1 MPEMCHERI
10 SFHVPLKP
18 GTLFAQHTLDVPLMS
33 KARPRST
40 AQRTPYMPA
49 KYKRW
54 KEDVRSQLAE
64 WWVQPPLEQI
74 AVVAFK
80 FRGPA
85 RSDLDNLEGAILDA
99 GNKLIW
105 VDDRTSIIKKLWAE
119 HEKAKQAESQ
129 IEIRLWYLP

>member
-1 MPEMCHERI
+1 M
-10 SFHVPLKP
+10 
-18 GTLFAQHTLDVPLMS
+18 
-33 KARPRST
+33 
-40 AQRTPYMPA
+40 
-49 KYKRW
+49 
-54 KEDVRSQLAE
+54 AE
-64 WWVQPPLEQI
+64 WWVDPPLEQI

-85 RSDLDNLEGAILDA
+85 RGDIDNLEGAILDA